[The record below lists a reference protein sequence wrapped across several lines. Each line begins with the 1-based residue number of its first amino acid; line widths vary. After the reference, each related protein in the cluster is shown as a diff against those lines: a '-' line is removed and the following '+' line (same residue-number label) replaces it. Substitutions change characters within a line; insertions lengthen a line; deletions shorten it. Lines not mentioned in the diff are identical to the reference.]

1 MRYFVNG
8 CVRYA
13 KKMKKN
19 HYQLKSCLFFCIVL
33 FFCESSQCEMKIT
46 IPIQNSK
53 IFLINKAGSFLFR
66 LYLLKN
72 YMI

>member
-33 FFCESSQCEMKIT
+33 ETLIQISQWDVL
-46 IPIQNSK
+46 N
-53 IFLINKAGSFLFR
+53 
-66 LYLLKN
+66 
-72 YMI
+72 

>member
-19 HYQLKSCLFFCIVL
+19 HYQLKSSLFFCIVL
-33 FFCESSQCEMKIT
+33 FFCEYSQCEIKICGDNHGILKT
-46 IPIQNSK
+46 IKQ
-53 IFLINKAGSFLFR
+53 
-66 LYLLKN
+66 LK
-72 YMI
+72 

>member
-8 CVRYA
+8 CVHYA

-33 FFCESSQCEMKIT
+33 FFCESSQCEMKICGDNHGIFKT
-46 IPIQNSK
+46 IKQ
-53 IFLINKAGSFLFR
+53 
-66 LYLLKN
+66 LKMKTILN
-72 YMI
+72 LNM